1 MVNPSEKARQ
11 LFLDVFDEFSIIV
24 DDRILQTPCSLLV
37 FCVCFPYEVLG
48 VVMECKKH
56 KIDKPVV
63 FFTEYKNV
71 RYLKLLFPGF
81 VFVSQYTGEK
91 ELFEVCNNLKK
102 ESVKLTVREREVLYG
117 IMEGEKAHQICSE
130 LNISQNT
137 FYTHKKNLLRK
148 LKLNST
154 QQLIVYAVSELYL
167 RTQHS

>member
-1 MVNPSEKARQ
+1 MINPSDKAREA
-11 LFLDVFDEFSIIV
+11 FKAAYDGFSIIE
-24 DDRILQTPCSLLV
+24 DKRILQTSYSLLV
-37 FCVCFPYEVLG
+37 FCVCSPYEVLG

-63 FFTEYKNV
+63 FFTEYKNI

-81 VFVSQYTGEK
+81 VFVSQYTGK
-91 ELFEVCNNLKK
+91 NELLEVCNDLKN

-148 LKLNST
+148 LGLSST